1 MKVFKFGGASVKD
14 ATGVKNVA
22 HILKSESVQDA
33 LIVVSAMGKMT
44 NAMEDVLD
52 AYLRKDVELT
62 NKINQVKAFHSEII
76 KELFPKDH
84 EIYLKL
90 ELIMGQLAGFFASN
104 RSGNYDFVYD
114 QVVGFGEILS
124 TNIISSYLN
133 LEGIDAAWLD
143 VRNYIKTNSHY
154 REAVVDWNTTNQ
166 NISQIDKKGIYV
178 TQGFLG
184 CDTKG
189 KTTTLGREG
198 SDYSAAIFAYCF
210 GTSELTIWKDVEG
223 VLNADPRYFEDAVLL
238 NSISYNESL
247 EMAFYGAS
255 VIHPKTIKPLE
266 NKGITLRVRSF
277 LNLESPGTIISKGRA
292 LEPEVPCFILKPDQI
307 FLSIAAKDFS
317 FMVENNL
324 SDVFKKFHQY
334 KLKVN
339 LIQNSALSF
348 SVCVEDKYHNFD
360 RFLDDISRGF
370 KVSFDKNVKLYTI
383 RHATNEAVSFIES
396 KGQVLLKQMT
406 GEAVQIVSN

>member
-14 ATGVKNVA
+14 PKGVQNVA
-22 HILKSESVQDA
+22 HILKTESVKDA

-44 NAMEDVLD
+44 NAMEEVLD
-52 AYLRKDVELT
+52 AYFRKDVELK
-62 NKINQVKAFHSEII
+62 NKINQVKRFHIEIV
-76 KELFPKDH
+76 EVLFPEDH
-84 EIYLKL
+84 KIFNEIEEEIEKLKV
-90 ELIMGQLAGFFASN
+90 FFASN

-124 TNIISSYLN
+124 TKIIAAHLN
-133 LEGIDAAWLD
+133 MEGVDCTWLD
-143 VRNYIKTNSHY
+143 VRDYVKTNSHY
-154 REAVVDWNTTNQ
+154 REAIVDWNLTNYE
-166 NISQIDKKGIYV
+166 ISQIDKKGIYV

-184 CDTKG
+184 GDTKG

-223 VLNADPRYFEDAVLL
+223 VLNADPRYFEGSVLL
-238 NSISYNESL
+238 NRISYNEAL

-277 LNLESPGTIISKGRA
+277 LNLKTSGTTISKGEP
-292 LEPEVPCFILKPDQI
+292 LEPEVPCFILKQEQI

-324 SDVFKKFHQY
+324 SDIFKTFHHY

-348 SVCVEDKYHNFD
+348 SVCIEDKYHNFD
-360 RFLDDISRGF
+360 RFLDDISKNF

-383 RHATNEAVSFIES
+383 RHATNEAVSFIEN
-396 KGQVLLKQMT
+396 KGRVLLKQMT
-406 GEAVQIVSN
+406 GEVVQIVSN